1 MSLRPSDSTVSGL
14 RPIDPLAGRLVSVEP
29 IAQHHREGLRLAAEE
44 SPEIFRYM
52 AFPGFDPWFERALA
66 VEDEIPF
73 VVTVDGREAGSTRYL
88 NVFPE
93 HRRVEIGW
101 TWLQRSQ
108 WRTGANV
115 ETKFLLLEQAFERW
129 NAMRVEF
136 KTDARNLQTRGALLA
151 LGARFE
157 GIHRRHMILPSG
169 VRDSAWYAVTDEEW
183 PAVKEN
189 LRARLDSRA

>member
-1 MSLRPSDSTVSGL
+1 VRVESVAERHRDGL
-14 RPIDPLAGRLVSVEP
+14 RA
-29 IAQHHREGLRLAAEE
+29 AAEE

-52 AFPGFDPWFERALA
+52 AFPGFDAWFERALA

-73 VVTVDGREAGSTRYL
+73 VVLLDGREVGSTRYL

-101 TWLQRSQ
+101 TWLCRSA

-115 ETKFLLLEQAFERW
+115 ETKQLLLEHAFDSW
-129 NAMRVEF
+129 GAMRVEF
-136 KTDARNLQTRGALLA
+136 KTDARNAQTRGALLA

-183 PAVKEN
+183 PAVKKR